1 MPAGSLVVSRR
12 PEHAD
17 DLGDQLV
24 AVDPLHPGT
33 RLAAVRSLGNPEVR

>member
-1 MPAGSLVVSRR
+1 MPAGSLVVPGR

-24 AVDPLHPGT
+24 AVDPLDPGAG
-33 RLAAVRSLGNPEVR
+33 LAAVRPLGNSEVR